1 MRFIFSILSFKTAS
15 HDPLYNMSCQQNSEE
30 PRQGKSHTHI
40 HTKTFLLHFSSE
52 NTDTCLIIITGSVPW
67 QVANPNYLF

>member
-40 HTKTFLLHFSSE
+40 HTKTFLATFSLRE
-52 NTDTCLIIITGSVPW
+52 YRHLPDYNYRLGSL
-67 QVANPNYLF
+67 AGC